1 MKPCEGLQLLN
12 MVQNID
18 HQQVFQ
24 MCSNKEAYFWWEH
37 GQTTAPPLTLSLW
50 PALRFDRHFHFDEE
64 TRCIKHETLE
74 MEYEL
79 QGANQELEVWPALT
93 KVMSEGDWYEAK
105 EIQEGMK
112 DVEKGGGERKAALK
126 WFLDSIVLLFYYST
140 DEKVQDSLKEISQW

>member
-1 MKPCEGLQLLN
+1 
-12 MVQNID
+12 
-18 HQQVFQ
+18 
-24 MCSNKEAYFWWEH
+24 
-37 GQTTAPPLTLSLW
+37 
-50 PALRFDRHFHFDEE
+50 
-64 TRCIKHETLE
+64 

-112 DVEKGGGERKAALK
+112 DVEEGGGEKKAALK

-140 DEKVQDSLKEISQW
+140 DEKDPGFPERNLPMIR